1 MVHRAAADG
10 ARRRLRRQLSMPGSG
25 RPQQQTKEA
34 SAALVRLPC
43 NKGKASRFKRS
54 CFSEEDDAASAAMLL
69 LAILQRV
76 YCRSMTSPEVSVEH
90 PQDCSN
96 QSEEW
101 DTEED
106 CCF

>member
-43 NKGKASRFKRS
+43 NKGKASRFKRT

-69 LAILQRV
+69 LACVVCAPSLPLI
-76 YCRSMTSPEVSVEH
+76 
-90 PQDCSN
+90 N
-96 QSEEW
+96 
-101 DTEED
+101 
-106 CCF
+106 